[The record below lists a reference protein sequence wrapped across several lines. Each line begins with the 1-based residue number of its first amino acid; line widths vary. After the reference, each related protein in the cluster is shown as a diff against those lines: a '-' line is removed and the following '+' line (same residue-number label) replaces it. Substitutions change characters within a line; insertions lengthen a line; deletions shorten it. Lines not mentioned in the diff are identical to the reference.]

1 MSLGGGAANVEM
13 KYKGFFVGETFQ
25 YETIMVEGS

>member
-1 MSLGGGAANVEM
+1 MNLGGGAGTVEM
-13 KYKGFFVGETFQ
+13 NYKGFFVGEAFL